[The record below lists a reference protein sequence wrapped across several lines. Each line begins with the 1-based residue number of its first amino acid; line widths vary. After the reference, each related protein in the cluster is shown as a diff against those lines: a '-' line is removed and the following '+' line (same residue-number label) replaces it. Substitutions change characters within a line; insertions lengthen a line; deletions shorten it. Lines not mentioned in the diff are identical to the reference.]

1 MPAARR
7 GSPPTPWYCF
17 STMGESA
24 RDYYLAWAYAH
35 GEPGC
40 HGTIRTTAEDFQVDE
55 VLGYEPDGEG
65 HHAFLHIRKRNTNTE
80 WLARQL
86 AELAGVALKEVGYA
100 GLKDRHAVTTQYF
113 TVNLSGREEPDWSVL
128 NSDEVEVLGVE
139 RHGRKLRR
147 GALRENR
154 FVITLRGLQGECSAL
169 EQRLQQISE
178 EGVPN
183 YFGEQ
188 RFGHHAN
195 NLQMAERLFRG
206 ESVEGGRH
214 KRGLYLSAARSWLFN
229 RVLSAR
235 VAAGTWLQAQP
246 GEALI
251 QPHSRSALSLRVINV
266 EIRERIA
273 KGFLQPSAPLW
284 GSGASTA
291 LGEAAELERSA
302 LAGEEL
308 FMGGLE
314 QAGLEQERRALRLQ
328 PKGLQWQRLEDG
340 ALQLRFALPTG
351 SYATALLRELVQL
364 QDATASAAA

>member
-1 MPAARR
+1 MSEAAL
-7 GSPPTPWYCF
+7 
-17 STMGESA
+17 
-24 RDYYLAWAYAH
+24 DYAFDWAYAY

-40 HGTIRTTAEDFQVDE
+40 QGTIRTTAEDFQVDE

-65 HHAFLHIRKRNTNTE
+65 NHAFLHIRKRNTNTE

-86 AELAGVALKEVGYA
+86 AELAGVEMKEVGYA

-113 TVNLSGREEPDWSVL
+113 TVNLSGRAGPDWSAL
-128 NSDEVEVLGVE
+128 NSDEVEVLSVD

-147 GALRENR
+147 GGLRENR
-154 FVITLRGLQGECSAL
+154 FVITLRELQGDCSML
-169 EQRLQQISE
+169 DQRLQRIGE

-188 RFGHHAN
+188 RFGHLAN

-206 ESVEGGRH
+206 EVVERERH

-229 RVLSAR
+229 RVLSER
-235 VAAGTWLQAQP
+235 VAGGTWLQALP

-251 QPHSRSALSLRVINV
+251 QPHSRSALSLRVISD

-284 GSGASTA
+284 GKGQSTA
-291 LGEAAELERSA
+291 LGEAAELERLA

-308 FMGGLE
+308 FMRGLE

-328 PKGLQWQRLEDG
+328 PNGLQWQSLEEG
-340 ALQLRFALPTG
+340 AVQLRFSLPAG
-351 SYATALLRELVQL
+351 SYATALLRELIRVR
-364 QDATASAAA
+364 DTAASLRD